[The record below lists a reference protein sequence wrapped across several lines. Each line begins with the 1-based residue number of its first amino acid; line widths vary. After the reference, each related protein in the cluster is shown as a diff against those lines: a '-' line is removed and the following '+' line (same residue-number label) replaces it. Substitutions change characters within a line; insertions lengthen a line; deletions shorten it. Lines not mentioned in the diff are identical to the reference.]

1 METTRRVND
10 LKAALAKEL
19 GHEEG
24 DSDLERCIELLT
36 ELDQCSITLNIL
48 SKTLVG
54 AVVTKFRRYRDD
66 DISKKAKLLIK
77 KWKKLAKIGQVESKP
92 ASASASASSA
102 PRSSLAQVSTTAPG
116 SNSADSSEWDHLP
129 QLRRNIASKLNQTL
143 LLSSKN
149 LKLGMQTSSLSS
161 LCTSLATEI
170 EVEMDILNK
179 GDKATYTNKVRSLIF
194 NLKKNSSL
202 CENILLGSIS
212 VESLSKMT
220 PDQLATSEKTK
231 ARSKMVNDIQE
242 SRRLD
247 WEQANESKIN
257 EMCGIT
263 GDLLN
268 ASLFTCGR
276 CNSIKTTSTQKQ
288 TRSADEPMTVFV
300 LCLDCGK
307 RWKC

>member
-54 AVVTKFRRYRDD
+54 AVVTKFRRYHDD
-66 DISKKAKLLIK
+66 EISKKAKLLIK
-77 KWKKLAKIGQVESKP
+77 KWKKLAKVGQVENK
-92 ASASASASSA
+92 SASASASST

-116 SNSADSSEWDHLP
+116 SNFVDSSEWDHLP

-143 LLSSKN
+143 LLSSEN
-149 LKLGMQTSSLSS
+149 LKLGMQASALSS

-170 EVEMDILNK
+170 EIEMDVLNK

-202 CENILLGSIS
+202 RENVLLGSIS
-212 VESLSKMT
+212 AESLSKMT

>member
-10 LKAALAKEL
+10 LKAALAKQL

-77 KWKKLAKIGQVESKP
+77 KWKKLAKVGQVESKL
-92 ASASASASSA
+92 ASASASSSASSA

-116 SNSADSSEWDHLP
+116 SNAADSSEWDHLP

-149 LKLGMQTSSLSS
+149 LKLGKQTSALSS

-202 CENILLGSIS
+202 CENILLVSWHNFFLSWTISHLHFCDVFRCHCPHKRIIKFCFEKTLSRKILNLNLCYNAILMWHTISIILSTLKPIIKDQYKSIS
-212 VESLSKMT
+212 LHY
-220 PDQLATSEKTK
+220 
-231 ARSKMVNDIQE
+231 
-242 SRRLD
+242 
-247 WEQANESKIN
+247 
-257 EMCGIT
+257 
-263 GDLLN
+263 LL
-268 ASLFTCGR
+268 
-276 CNSIKTTSTQKQ
+276 TQ
-288 TRSADEPMTVFV
+288 
-300 LCLDCGK
+300 
-307 RWKC
+307 